1 MADVGIET
9 TQNVRINFQL
19 ASVGERISA
28 SLLDLL
34 FFFVVY
40 MLLMLLAGLL
50 GKGFVWGLLFMIP
63 MLFYTLLFEVF
74 MNGQT
79 PGKKILKIKVSTV
92 DGSAPTFSNYLIRW
106 TFRLVDISLTYG
118 ICGILCI
125 VIGEKGQRLGDILA
139 KTTVIKTKRKVSIQ
153 NTILVDIPEN
163 YELVFPESK
172 NINERDLPLFKKV
185 IAKIETLEDPVE
197 KLQFGLRARKNVME
211 KLGIKTEMQPVQ
223 FFKSL
228 ITDYNFIHRDR

>member
-1 MADVGIET
+1 MAEVGIET

-34 FFFVVY
+34 FLSVVY
-40 MLLMLLAGLL
+40 MIVILFSSLL
-50 GKGFVWGLLFMIP
+50 GEGFVLGMLFVIPLLF
-63 MLFYTLLFEVF
+63 YSLLFEVF

-79 PGKKILKIKVSTV
+79 PGKKIMKIKVSTL
-92 DGSAPTFSNYLIRW
+92 DGSAPVFSNYLIRW
-106 TFRLVDISLTYG
+106 MFRFVDILLTYG

-139 KTTVIKTKRKVSIQ
+139 KTTVFKTKRKVSIQ

-185 IAKIETLEDPVE
+185 IAQIESMGDPVG

-211 KLGIKTEMQPVQ
+211 KLGIKTEMQPLQ
-223 FFKSL
+223 FFKTL
-228 ITDYNFIHRDR
+228 VMDYNLIHRDK